1 MRPFR
6 SRSVCRVLVLAL
18 AGALGLTAA
27 APASARAPRA
37 ETLRA
42 VLGDAEAVEA
52 ALDAVRH
59 VPSGGRLA
67 AFAHA
72 YALTADDGTTAEAV
86 EQLLGADSMSG
97 VVPVV
102 TQRAVAGPASS
113 TPASALGVA
122 AFPHRHAAPAPTASA
137 ARADRQRAAAPR
149 PVATPSRPRAP

>member
-1 MRPFR
+1 MRPLR
-6 SRSVCRVLVLAL
+6 SPLVCRVLVLAL

-42 VLGDAEAVEA
+42 VLSDGEAVEA
-52 ALDAVRH
+52 ALEAVRD

-67 AFAHA
+67 AFADA
-72 YALTADDGTTAEAV
+72 YARTANDGTTAEAV

-102 TQRAVAGPASS
+102 IQRAVAGAASS
-113 TPASALGVA
+113 TPASAPGVATGPLGVA
-122 AFPHRHAAPAPTASA
+122 LVAPTVSA
-137 ARADRQRAAAPR
+137 PRADYHQTAAPR
-149 PVATPSRPRAP
+149 PVAPASRPRAP